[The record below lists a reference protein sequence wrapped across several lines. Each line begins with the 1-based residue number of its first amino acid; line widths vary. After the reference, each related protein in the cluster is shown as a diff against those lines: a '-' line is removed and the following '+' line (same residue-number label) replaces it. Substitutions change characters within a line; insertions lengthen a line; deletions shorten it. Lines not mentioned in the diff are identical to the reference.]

1 MMTIF
6 NRMIKKM
13 IGGGRMKLKI
23 LVVTATLLLAAIGLY
38 DLIANGGKLFFD
50 YGRCFFPQ

>member
-1 MMTIF
+1 
-6 NRMIKKM
+6 MIKKM